1 MQVSNRKVSISLS
14 SIRKMKD
21 VVTQLATVEE
31 LTYSMIANADES
43 EHANLVQKLTN
54 FCIESD

>member
-1 MQVSNRKVSISLS
+1 MQVLNRKVSISLEQHQQ
-14 SIRKMKD
+14 D

-43 EHANLVQKLTN
+43 EHANLVEK
-54 FCIESD
+54 